1 MRHAAL
7 PLAAVLLL
15 AGCIGPRPAAP
26 TASAVVP
33 PPAWR
38 TALGPG
44 SPIATDWWQAFGD
57 PQLTALVTRA
67 LADNPDLGSAAARI
81 EEARAQER
89 LARAQRSP
97 NVTAG
102 LPLSEGRTVSAFG

>member
-44 SPIATDWWQAFGD
+44 SPIAADWWQAFGD

-67 LADNPDLGSAAARI
+67 
-81 EEARAQER
+81 
-89 LARAQRSP
+89 
-97 NVTAG
+97 
-102 LPLSEGRTVSAFG
+102 